1 MSTTSSGADAPR
13 PRSVPKPKTRSAGS
27 PYRNVPDKR
36 AISMLGVGMLIGV
49 AIGAGV
55 ALLAAPQSGLDTRDN
70 IRDRIRHLRGTDR
83 PWDKLAR
90 ELRRAA
96 AVRRKHDL
104 ERHRKQQQKMLERER
119 AERDARVPPT
129 PAT

>member
-1 MSTTSSGADAPR
+1 MNKTLPGEDLPR
-13 PRSVPKPKTRSAGS
+13 PTPKRKTRAAGS
-27 PYRNVPDKR
+27 PYRNVPDKG
-36 AISMLGVGMLIGV
+36 AISMLGVGILIGV

-55 ALLAAPQSGLDTRDN
+55 ALLAAPQSGEDTRDN
-70 IRDRIRHLRGTDR
+70 IRDRFRHLRGRDR

-104 ERHRKQQQKMLERER
+104 ERHRKQEEKAIDRER
-119 AERDARVPPT
+119 AERDARVT
-129 PAT
+129 PE

>member
-13 PRSVPKPKTRSAGS
+13 SVPKPKMRAAGS

-36 AISMLGVGMLIGV
+36 GISMLGVGMLIGV

-55 ALLAAPQSGLDTRDN
+55 ALLAAPQSGVDTRDN
-70 IRDRIRHLRGTDR
+70 IRDRIRHLRGSDR

-90 ELRRAA
+90 ELRRAT

-104 ERHRKQQQKMLERER
+104 EGHRKQQQKMLERER
-119 AERDARVPPT
+119 AERDARVPPE
-129 PAT
+129 AGK

>member
-1 MSTTSSGADAPR
+1 
-13 PRSVPKPKTRSAGS
+13 
-27 PYRNVPDKR
+27 
-36 AISMLGVGMLIGV
+36 MLIGV

-70 IRDRIRHLRGTDR
+70 IRDQIRHLRGRDR

-104 ERHRKQQQKMLERER
+104 ERHRKRQQNMLEKER
-119 AERDARVPPT
+119 AERDARVPPE
-129 PAT
+129 AGS